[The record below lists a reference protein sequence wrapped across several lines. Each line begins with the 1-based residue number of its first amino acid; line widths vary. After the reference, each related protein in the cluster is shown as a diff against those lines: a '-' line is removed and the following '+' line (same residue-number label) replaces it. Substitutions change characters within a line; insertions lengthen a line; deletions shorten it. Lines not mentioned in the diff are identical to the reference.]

1 MSGDRI
7 INMSG
12 GTYNESIQGGYV
24 QGDSINIQGNYI
36 NISQDLS
43 QFISQIQ
50 HHLTQIQAERKCSP
64 DEAQKFVAAELANQ
78 AKSQPNIKQKLAKLG
93 QYVRD
98 GAANGLIGQAAVEVI
113 KIALNLLNLP
123 LQ

>member
-12 GTYNESIQGGYV
+12 GTYNESIQGDFV
-24 QGDSINIQGNYI
+24 QGDSIKIQGNYI

-43 QFISQIQ
+43 QLISRIQ
-50 HHLTQIQAERKCSP
+50 HRLTQIQAEGKYSS
-64 DEAQKFVAAELANQ
+64 DEAQRVVASELANQ
-78 AKSQPNIKQKLAKLG
+78 AKNQPSIKQKLVKLG
-93 QYVRD
+93 QYIRD
-98 GAANGLIGQAAVEVI
+98 GAANGIIGQASVEII

-123 LQ
+123 F

>member
-7 INMSG
+7 INMGSG
-12 GTYNESIQGGYV
+12 NYNESVQGGYV

-43 QFISQIQ
+43 QLISQIQ
-50 HHLTQIQAERKCSP
+50 HRLTQIQAERKYSL
-64 DEAQKFVAAELANQ
+64 DEAQKIVAAELANQ
-78 AKSQPNIKQKLAKLG
+78 AKNQPNIKQKLVRLG

-113 KIALNLLNLP
+113 KIVLNLLNLP
-123 LQ
+123 L